1 MSRAV
6 QVFLLSLLLSLSLN
20 APLRAEEQPLN
31 REEVTIFKRKLEAVF
46 EALGAPPAGYLKADG
61 DYNLPTS
68 ISPRE
73 GGNFY
78 PAYASAYL
86 RFDGGADKQAKKS
99 QEEIEKEYQ
108 KKMLE
113 AQATG
118 NYEAM
123 TTLAQEM
130 VQRASAAQMA
140 AEEARREPITV
151 QLNFN
156 SHASDTIDPD
166 AVVFEKPGIIA
177 LKGKSGGDEELLRVM
192 IYLDPVM
199 LKETQTL
206 SRVDLSPNPDKGVA
220 KKTAVRSATI
230 ELTGPAQEVE
240 DWSRRLDSAKAL
252 AQIDAN

>member
-6 QVFLLSLLLSLSLN
+6 QVFLLSLLLVLSLN
-20 APLRAEEQPLN
+20 SPLRAEEQPLN
-31 REEVTIFKRKLEAVF
+31 RDDVTVFKRKLVAVI
-46 EALGAPPAGYLKADG
+46 EALGAPPAGYLKADENF
-61 DYNLPTS
+61 NLPTS

-86 RFDGGADKQAKKS
+86 RFDGGAEKLSKKS
-99 QEEIEKEYQ
+99 QEEIEKEYHR
-108 KKMLE
+108 KVLE

-130 VQRASAAQMA
+130 VQKASEAQMA

-156 SHASDTIDPD
+156 ASGSDTIDPD

-177 LKGKSGGDEELLRVM
+177 LKSKAGGDEEMLRVM
-192 IYLDPVM
+192 IYLDPVT
-199 LKETQTL
+199 LRETQTL

-240 DWSRRLDSAKAL
+240 DWSKRLDSAKAL